1 MAPVRGWHE
10 VEAWLAA
17 VHPDDSDHDAGHVF
31 AAYFSEL
38 PTPLGRVVGD
48 LLSPTQRGTHP
59 IVRERRRRFA
69 ATQPEELSIAMQ
81 RELEP
86 TRWRRTVGTGQDEEV
101 EELDLDMES
110 ELRHDAERERGRGQ
124 EREHEQEREREHE
137 QDAAPHVPEAL
148 HADVASRAAPAADTY
163 RASDLPAASAHA
175 HLNGLHRKYLDAI
188 DADALDEGHD
198 DELLAEFQQA
208 TIARFVRGVLPV
220 SYACDYD
227 ECWDAHALDQDNERL
242 REDAWFDDE

>member
-17 VHPDDSDHDAGHVF
+17 VHPDDADHNAEHVF
-31 AAYFSEL
+31 TAYFAEL
-38 PTPLGRVVGD
+38 PTPLGRVVGEQ
-48 LLSPTQRGTHP
+48 LSPTQRGAHP

-86 TRWRRTVGTGQDEEV
+86 VRWRRTVGTGQDEEV

-110 ELRHDAERERGRGQ
+110 ELRHDAERER
-124 EREHEQEREREHE
+124 EHERAHE
-137 QDAAPHVPEAL
+137 QDRDAAPQVPNTALAEATP
-148 HADVASRAAPAADTY
+148 HTAPTADAADTY
-163 RASDLPAASAHA
+163 HASDLPAANANA
-175 HLNGLHRKYLDAI
+175 QLNGLHRKYLDAI
-188 DADALDEGHD
+188 DTGSPDEEHD
-198 DELLAEFQQA
+198 ETLLAEFQQA

-227 ECWDAHALDQDNERL
+227 ERFDAYALDQDNERM